1 MSIDTIDRSALLDEA
16 DATASKAAAALGGLQ
31 NADGHWVFEL
41 EADATIPAEYVLLR
55 HYLGEPRDAEIERK
69 IAAKRAELD
78 RACEANGRDPC
89 EIATSTQALFFVLDS
104 NDDADAYIQMVAGR
118 PCVAGTPDRIAESVA
133 AWREAGVDEIIV
145 PDFTLGRGAERTDA
159 LDRIIEEVAP
169 AFR

>member
-1 MSIDTIDRSALLDEA
+1 MLGVVSRHADEWNMW
-16 DATASKAAAALGGLQ
+16 SLPP
-31 NADGHWVFEL
+31 E
-41 EADATIPAEYVLLR
+41 
-55 HYLGEPRDAEIERK
+55 
-69 IAAKRAELD
+69 IAARRAELD
-78 RACEANGRDPC
+78 RACEANGRDPG

-159 LDRIIEEVAP
+159 LDRIIEEAAP